1 MHLDLSEMER
11 DKIRRTLEWVLT
23 ATQSDPAD
31 RAILEKVIAHLSK
44 PRPIRPKDVT

>member
-1 MHLDLSEMER
+1 MHLDLTDSER

-31 RAILEKVIAHLSK
+31 RAVLEKVIAHLSK
-44 PRPIRPKDVT
+44 PRPISPKDIT